1 MDPNIPNVDVTVTF
15 NPVSAPKRVSFDKN
29 DQVVFHPPSGKVTFK
44 LKVDTALRVV
54 FPSNPIQWV
63 RQSGGDLLPIQQPS
77 EAAVSRVNDFNT
89 EVTITSSTPGDFRFY
104 VIVQTPDSTDGR
116 FFGSDPTI
124 VIMRPGE

>member
-15 NPVSAPKRVSFDKN
+15 NPANAPKRVSFDMN
-29 DQVVFHPPSGKVTFK
+29 EQIVFHPPSGKVTFK
-44 LKVDTALRVV
+44 LQVNTALRVV

-77 EAAVSRVNDFNT
+77 EATVNRVDDFST
-89 EVTITSSTPGDFRFY
+89 EVTITSSVQGDFRFY
-104 VIVQTPDSTDGR
+104 VIVQTPDSADGR

-124 VIMRPGE
+124 VIMRPDE